1 MNTQNQITNEHTTQL
16 ESSKSNNCN
25 HLPIIYTLLILLIGS
40 YILFSFG
47 LYQLIGDN
55 NQPSRTKCTT
65 EEVAKTNTIVT
76 GNASFN
82 VPNPTRNEGN
92 LDGTVKFEYGVFNN
106 VLSAYSISYYKVP
119 TGGTTSKVISNNIDL
134 ATGEKLDNK
143 ATLDKFGLSAEE
155 IYRKIL
161 ENISETVTVDS
172 FLLNRSG
179 NILDESISVDAFKR
193 NIDKYIETLKTNY
206 DLFYVFLKDSNITI
220 SYQQHD
226 ILEKLGMSSHMD
238 TGLVSGYAEI
248 KI

>member
-16 ESSKSNNCN
+16 ESSKSNKCN
-25 HLPIIYTLLILLIGS
+25 HLPIIYILLVLLIGS
-40 YILFSFG
+40 YILFGFSF
-47 LYQLIGDN
+47 YQLIGN
-55 NQPSRTKCTT
+55 NDRPSQTKCPT
-65 EEVAKTNTIVT
+65 EEVAKTDTIIT

-92 LDGTVKFEYGVFNN
+92 LDGTVKSEYGVFNN
-106 VLSAYSISYYKVP
+106 VLSAYSISYYKEP

-143 ATLDKFGLSAEE
+143 AALNKFGFTSEE

-172 FLLNRSG
+172 FLLDTKG
-179 NILDESISVDAFKR
+179 NILAEKIPIDTFKS
-193 NIDKYIETLKTNY
+193 NTDKYIETLKTDY
-206 DLFYVFLKDSNITI
+206 DLFYIFLKDSDITI

-238 TGLVSGYAEI
+238 TGLVSGYVEI

>member
-16 ESSKSNNCN
+16 ESSKSNKCN
-25 HLPIIYTLLILLIGS
+25 HLPVICILSVLLIGS
-40 YILFSFG
+40 YILFGFSF
-47 LYQLIGDN
+47 YQLIGDN
-55 NQPSRTKCTT
+55 DRPSQTKCPT
-65 EEVAKTNTIVT
+65 EEVAKTDTIIT

-92 LDGTVKFEYGVFNN
+92 LDGTVKSEYGVFNN
-106 VLSAYSISYYKVP
+106 VLSAYSISYYKEP

-143 ATLDKFGLSAEE
+143 AALNKFGFTAEE

-172 FLLNRSG
+172 FLLDTKG
-179 NILDESISVDAFKR
+179 NILAEKIPIDTFKS
-193 NIDKYIETLKTNY
+193 NTDKYIETLKTDY
-206 DLFYVFLKDSNITI
+206 DLFYIFLKDSDITI

-238 TGLVSGYAEI
+238 TGLVSGYVEI

>member
-16 ESSKSNNCN
+16 ESSKSNKCN
-25 HLPIIYTLLILLIGS
+25 HLPAIYILLILLIGS
-40 YILFSFG
+40 YILLGFG

-55 NQPSRTKCTT
+55 KQSGQTKCTT

-76 GNASFN
+76 GDASFN
-82 VPNPTRNEGN
+82 VPNPARNEGN

-106 VLSAYSISYYKVP
+106 ILSTYSISYYEVP
-119 TGGTTSKVISNNIDL
+119 TGGIASKIISDNIDL

-143 ATLDKFGLSAEE
+143 ATLDKFGFTVEE

-193 NIDKYIETLKTNY
+193 NIDKYIEPLKTDY
-206 DLFYVFLKDSNITI
+206 DLFYIFLKDSTVTI

-238 TGLVSGYAEI
+238 TGLV
-248 KI
+248 

>member
-134 ATGEKLDNK
+134 ATG
-143 ATLDKFGLSAEE
+143 
-155 IYRKIL
+155 
-161 ENISETVTVDS
+161 VDS

-179 NILDESISVDAFKR
+179 NILDESISIDAFKR

>member
-16 ESSKSNNCN
+16 ESSKSNKCN
-25 HLPIIYTLLILLIGS
+25 HLPAIYILLILLIGS
-40 YILFSFG
+40 YILLGFG

-55 NQPSRTKCTT
+55 KQSGQTKCTT

-76 GNASFN
+76 GDASFN
-82 VPNPTRNEGN
+82 VPNPARNEGN

-106 VLSAYSISYYKVP
+106 ILSTYSISYYEVP
-119 TGGTTSKVISNNIDL
+119 TGGIASKIISDNIDL

-143 ATLDKFGLSAEE
+143 ATLDKFG
-155 IYRKIL
+155 
-161 ENISETVTVDS
+161 
-172 FLLNRSG
+172 FRSG

-193 NIDKYIETLKTNY
+193 NIDKYIEPLKTDY
-206 DLFYVFLKDSNITI
+206 DLFYIFLKDSTVTI

>member
-16 ESSKSNNCN
+16 ESSKSNKCN
-25 HLPIIYTLLILLIGS
+25 HLPVIYILLILLIGS

-47 LYQLIGDN
+47 LYQLIGN
-55 NQPSRTKCTT
+55 NKQSGQTKCTT

-76 GNASFN
+76 GDASFN
-82 VPNPTRNEGN
+82 VPNPARNEGN

-106 VLSAYSISYYKVP
+106 ILSTYSISYYEVP
-119 TGGTTSKVISNNIDL
+119 TGDIASKIISDNIDL

-143 ATLDKFGLSAEE
+143 AVLDKFGFTAEE
-155 IYRKIL
+155 VYRKIL

-172 FLLNRSG
+172 FLLDTKG
-179 NILDESISVDAFKR
+179 NILAEKIPIDTFK
-193 NIDKYIETLKTNY
+193 NNTDKYIETLKTDY
-206 DLFYVFLKDSNITI
+206 DLFYIFLKDSNITI
-220 SYQQHD
+220 SYQQHSL
-226 ILEKLGMSSHMD
+226 LEKLGMSSHMD

>member
-16 ESSKSNNCN
+16 ESSKSNKCN
-25 HLPIIYTLLILLIGS
+25 HLPAIYILLILLIGS
-40 YILFSFG
+40 YILLGFG

-55 NQPSRTKCTT
+55 KQSGQTKCTT
-65 EEVAKTNTIVT
+65 EEVAKTNTIIT
-76 GNASFN
+76 GDASFN
-82 VPNPTRNEGN
+82 VPNPARNEGN

-106 VLSAYSISYYKVP
+106 ILSTYSISYYEVP
-119 TGGTTSKVISNNIDL
+119 TGGIASKIISDNIDL

-143 ATLDKFGLSAEE
+143 ATLDKFGFTVEE

-193 NIDKYIETLKTNY
+193 NIDKYIEPLKTDY
-206 DLFYVFLKDSNITI
+206 DLFYIFLKDSNITI
-220 SYQQHD
+220 SYQQHSL
-226 ILEKLGMSSHMD
+226 LEKLGMSSHMD
-238 TGLVSGYAEI
+238 VGLVRGYTEI

>member
-55 NQPSRTKCTT
+55 KQSGQTKCTT
-65 EEVAKTNTIVT
+65 EEVAKTNTIVS

-92 LDGTVKFEYGVFNN
+92 FDGTVKFEYGVFNN
-106 VLSAYSISYYKVP
+106 ILSTYSISYYEVP

-143 ATLDKFGLSAEE
+143 ATLDKFGFTVEE

-193 NIDKYIETLKTNY
+193 NIDKYIETLKTDY
-206 DLFYVFLKDSNITI
+206 DLFYIFLKDSTVTI

-238 TGLVSGYAEI
+238 TGLVSGYA
-248 KI
+248 

>member
-1 MNTQNQITNEHTTQL
+1 MSTQNQITNNHTTQL
-16 ESSKSNNCN
+16 ESSKSNKCN
-25 HLPIIYTLLILLIGS
+25 HLPIIYTLLVLLIGS
-40 YILFSFG
+40 YILFGFG
-47 LYQLIGDN
+47 LHQLIGSN
-55 NQPSRTKCTT
+55 NRPSQTKCPT
-65 EEVAKTNTIVT
+65 EEVAKTDTIVT
-76 GNASFN
+76 GNSSFN

-106 VLSAYSISYYKVP
+106 VLSTYSISYYKVP

-134 ATGEKLDNK
+134 ATNEKLDNK
-143 ATLDKFGLSAEE
+143 AVLDKFSFTVEE

-172 FLLNRSG
+172 FLLNRGG
-179 NILDESISVDAFKR
+179 NILDETISVDAFKR
-193 NIDKYIETLKTNY
+193 NIGKYIELLKTDY
-206 DLFYVFLKDSNITI
+206 DLFYIFLKDSTVTI

>member
-16 ESSKSNNCN
+16 ESSKSNKCN
-25 HLPIIYTLLILLIGS
+25 HLPAIYILLILLIGS
-40 YILFSFG
+40 YILLGFG

-55 NQPSRTKCTT
+55 KQSGQTKCTT

-76 GNASFN
+76 GDASFN
-82 VPNPTRNEGN
+82 VPNPARNEGN

-106 VLSAYSISYYKVP
+106 ILSTYSISYYEVP
-119 TGGTTSKVISNNIDL
+119 TGGIASKIISDNIDL

-143 ATLDKFGLSAEE
+143 ATLDKFGFTVEE

-193 NIDKYIETLKTNY
+193 NIDKYIEPLKTDY
-206 DLFYVFLKDSNITI
+206 DRFYIFLKDSTVTI

>member
-1 MNTQNQITNEHTTQL
+1 MDTQNQITNEHTAQL
-16 ESSKSNNCN
+16 ESSKSNKCN
-25 HLPIIYTLLILLIGS
+25 HLPVIYILLILLIGS
-40 YILFSFG
+40 YILFGFG
-47 LYQLIGDN
+47 LYQLIGNN
-55 NQPSRTKCTT
+55 NQPGRTKCTT
-65 EEVAKTNTIVT
+65 KEVAKTDTIIT
-76 GNASFN
+76 GNSSFN

-106 VLSAYSISYYKVP
+106 ILSTYSISYYKVP
-119 TGGTTSKVISNNIDL
+119 TGGTTSKVISNNTDL
-134 ATGEKLDNK
+134 ATGEKLDNE
-143 ATLDKFGLSAEE
+143 AVLDKFGLTAEE

-179 NILDESISVDAFKR
+179 NILDESLSVDAFKR
-193 NIDKYIETLKTNY
+193 NIDKYIERLKTDY
-206 DLFYVFLKDSNITI
+206 DLFYIFLKDSAVTI

-248 KI
+248 KL